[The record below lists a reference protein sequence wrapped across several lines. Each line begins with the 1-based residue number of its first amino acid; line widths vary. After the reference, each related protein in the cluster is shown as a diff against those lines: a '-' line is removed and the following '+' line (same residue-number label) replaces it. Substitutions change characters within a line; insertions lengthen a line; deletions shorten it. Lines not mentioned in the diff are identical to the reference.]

1 MKEIKVVKGL
11 IAFILFVS
19 LGLVPSF
26 FASAAEF
33 SAEMI
38 QQMAGQT
45 MTGKIYVKG
54 TKMRMEMNTPAGPV
68 VTIALPDVGKSL
80 MLQQANKI
88 YMEMPIDAASSIPHM
103 SETDFEKIAHKQPL
117 GNEKINGYDCDKYEI
132 IYHDTSMG
140 TLIQWISKRL
150 NYPIKMIYNGP
161 QGDLV
166 TEYRKI
172 KEGGVKNSLF
182 QVPAGYNKMEI
193 PGM

>member
-1 MKEIKVVKGL
+1 
-11 IAFILFVS
+11 
-19 LGLVPSF
+19 
-26 FASAAEF
+26 
-33 SAEMI
+33 
-38 QQMAGQT
+38 
-45 MTGKIYVKG
+45 
-54 TKMRMEMNTPAGPV
+54 
-68 VTIALPDVGKSL
+68 

-150 NYPIKMIYNGP
+150 HYPIKMIYNGP